1 MTATSSIPVAAALL
15 VLGSLTGFSHALWG
29 PAAHVNFGP
38 RPSDIPGGGRPGP
51 PMSSLPTGWSA
62 DYGLVFGARVGSSCQ
77 YGWSVDHSG
86 AGVYDQTRY
95 RDVAD
100 GSIPVQDRTL
110 IIPDRNLEHEGES
123 VWTYETEPG
132 RYRVVLRHSDPQYYT
147 ATFGCMLQGSSS
159 SLGLVSAGEPTDFTN
174 ENVIVAADG
183 PYANRIYFSGQ
194 FVIQNADWDRV
205 SGCNSL
211 SSVSIERWGTFSPTV
226 APSTSPTGWFEAP
239 GHPENITELQS
250 QTAGLAATV
259 STLSASVTSLQ
270 SSMLEQQTALAR
282 LASSVNPAVTTLQA
296 DVSRLRAA
304 IANAVAGVPD
314 VVRSNGNGGTAPPS
328 ISAEGSDIMV
338 TAGRGGFMVETAAC
352 AAFDPCDIVA
362 ALNRLR
368 EA

>member
-1 MTATSSIPVAAALL
+1 
-15 VLGSLTGFSHALWG
+15 
-29 PAAHVNFGP
+29 
-38 RPSDIPGGGRPGP
+38 
-51 PMSSLPTGWSA
+51 
-62 DYGLVFGARVGSSCQ
+62 
-77 YGWSVDHSG
+77 
-86 AGVYDQTRY
+86 
-95 RDVAD
+95 
-100 GSIPVQDRTL
+100 
-110 IIPDRNLEHEGES
+110 
-123 VWTYETEPG
+123 
-132 RYRVVLRHSDPQYYT
+132 
-147 ATFGCMLQGSSS
+147 MLQGSSS

-328 ISAEGSDIMV
+328 ISAEGSDSMV
-338 TAGRGGFMVETAAC
+338 TAGRGVRQPLFCFNNFGPPRHWFNDFGLPLTHSSALHHPARAAWH
-352 AAFDPCDIVA
+352 
-362 ALNRLR
+362 ALPKLVPRLVGG
-368 EA
+368 